1 MFQPLQRGMR
11 PLSVLRTSLPSSF
24 GTAISST
31 FPIKGQ
37 EAVVAWKFSLG
48 LSALAFPAPSRGRMP
63 ARQEGVFTKRLSDKQ
78 CIMKAASLLEH
89 KGVFLVFVSPDAN
102 IFVYS
107 VFNINL
113 CVFAALR
120 SKNKIFYSL
129 SQFSW
134 KLRLR
139 KGHFLWIYVKIPVFF
154 KKNWRFFETV
164 PQNRTVF
171 SYICIRNK

>member
-1 MFQPLQRGMR
+1 MIGFFLFYTFMFHPSQRVMR
-11 PLSVLRTSLPSSF
+11 PLSVLRTS
-24 GTAISST
+24 

-37 EAVVAWKFSLG
+37 EAAAVWTFSLG

-78 CIMKAASLLEH
+78 CIMKAISLLEH
-89 KGVFLVFVSPDAN
+89 KGVFLVFVLPDTN
-102 IFVYS
+102 VFEFS

-129 SQFSW
+129 SQF
-134 KLRLR
+134 
-139 KGHFLWIYVKIPVFF
+139 FLKTQAPQGAFPV
-154 KKNWRFFETV
+154 NL
-164 PQNRTVF
+164 
-171 SYICIRNK
+171 C

>member
-1 MFQPLQRGMR
+1 MKKHIIASVKVVIGFFLFYTFMFHSSHSVII
-11 PLSVLRTSLPSSF
+11 PLSFLCTS
-24 GTAISST
+24 
-31 FPIKGQ
+31 FPIKVQ
-37 EAVVAWKFSLG
+37 EAFVAWKFSLG

-129 SQFSW
+129 SQFS
-134 KLRLR
+134 
-139 KGHFLWIYVKIPVFF
+139 
-154 KKNWRFFETV
+154 
-164 PQNRTVF
+164 
-171 SYICIRNK
+171 

>member
-1 MFQPLQRGMR
+1 MKKHIIASVKVVIGFFLFYTFMFHPSQRVMR
-11 PLSVLRTSLPSSF
+11 PLSVLRTS
-24 GTAISST
+24 

-63 ARQEGVFTKRLSDKQ
+63 ASNQY
-78 CIMKAASLLEH
+78 IIKAASLLEH

-113 CVFAALR
+113 CVSATLR

-129 SQFSW
+129 SQFS
-134 KLRLR
+134 
-139 KGHFLWIYVKIPVFF
+139 
-154 KKNWRFFETV
+154 
-164 PQNRTVF
+164 
-171 SYICIRNK
+171 